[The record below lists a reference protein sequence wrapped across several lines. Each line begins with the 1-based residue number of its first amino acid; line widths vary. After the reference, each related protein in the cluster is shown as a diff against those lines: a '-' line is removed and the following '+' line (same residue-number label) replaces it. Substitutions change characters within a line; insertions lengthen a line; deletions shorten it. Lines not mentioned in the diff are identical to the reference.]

1 MSTSKKILQVA
12 VTILIIV
19 LLVTASVTTVRYICA
34 KKSAGT
40 QIKNHIGYFDED
52 IPSGKVKKTQTQ
64 IDVNNRFFKST
75 VKKSNGK
82 SYNSHKK
89 LSTKLTSVQRKIK
102 NNQDTNSGEW
112 LPAVFD

>member
-34 KKSAGT
+34 KESAGT
-40 QIKNHIGYFDED
+40 QIKNYDV
-52 IPSGKVKKTQTQ
+52 GKVKKTQTQ